1 MYEVQD
7 ALENQKA
14 RFAKE
19 EEQFR
24 KKEEQL
30 RAKDLQLQHQLFR
43 FNKFLQDNEA
53 KRRRAESRAA
63 DEAAQ
68 SGAEL
73 GAERKEKEQ
82 HITDALVQLEGRY
95 AELEEHVG
103 NQQKKLQNVLD
114 VNRALR
120 RAIATKQRSIKELET
135 KTADLMVRL
144 KAKEVEAKGRVEK
157 LANVQQV
164 SMQAQQVHKENQA
177 RLSRT
182 VRNAE
187 DEVVNLNKDNVL
199 FAEEH
204 VDLNHVL
211 ADQETRLADLDRRIE
226 SSASRLAALCDALTE
241 ESSTGLDYH
250 NLPKLPLAK
259 LLRGWREDEEE
270 RQRLG
275 KQPTHRGD

>member
-1 MYEVQD
+1 MQEPAAAD
-7 ALENQKA
+7 AA
-14 RFAKE
+14 
-19 EEQFR
+19 
-24 KKEEQL
+24 
-30 RAKDLQLQHQLFR
+30 
-43 FNKFLQDNEA
+43 
-53 KRRRAESRAA
+53 AA

-120 RAIATKQRSIKELET
+120 RAIATKQRSIKELES